1 MDEFSRIDNRNQLHR
16 LDTAVPHHARVALP
30 FQQRNATRIRGA
42 SQQHE
47 NGIRN
52 APVIT
57 TSYFNYT
64 GRDIIITSRDGT
76 ATVVHPLNDRDG
88 DEIIVCVTRT
98 MTRDTMERTL
108 ATLRSRANAEERET
122 FYWSRA
128 YENALHISTHNVL
141 CASVEYVI
149 YYRDICDAGG
159 RCYMP
164 DVDLLVEWLADHGS
178 IHPFDK
184 VKRDE
189 STLRSIDEGV
199 GDATFV
205 LMIKAVDNA
214 PQVQRATRYINL
226 GGDIFQIPIERD
238 LKYHTGIH
246 VVSRMP
252 VRNGEMTS
260 EVDRRSY
267 TFEEADAKFNLQLN
281 VENAINGGALND
293 MAKLIID
300 RETTE
305 RRVGEA
311 RLRTDQLEQDTELQR
326 LRNEAALSK
335 AQQEKEAAV
344 RRNYV
349 EWAKTSVAVIG
360 AAVTLYGILSKVTSK

>member
-1 MDEFSRIDNRNQLHR
+1 
-16 LDTAVPHHARVALP
+16 
-30 FQQRNATRIRGA
+30 
-42 SQQHE
+42 
-47 NGIRN
+47 
-52 APVIT
+52 
-57 TSYFNYT
+57 
-64 GRDIIITSRDGT
+64 
-76 ATVVHPLNDRDG
+76 
-88 DEIIVCVTRT
+88 
-98 MTRDTMERTL
+98 
-108 ATLRSRANAEERET
+108 
-122 FYWSRA
+122 
-128 YENALHISTHNVL
+128 
-141 CASVEYVI
+141 VI